1 MSLIDLYKDFR
12 ARPRSDALTDTATV
26 SYVSSGAVFAGIQ
39 HILEHYAKSEYEFS
53 LEEEILCTHEAKS
66 SVVLETRTRI
76 TFLRGP
82 GPFVPTLSLNF
93 VADEKVTVYLTH
105 IVQFDDKNKIS
116 AIRLLWDQAS
126 VLKQLSV
133 IGSRGNAWPITLGDA
148 QTKTVELSLSGKG
161 ASTSPS
167 PSNTSSTPN
176 GKSSTPFKSWP
187 NAINVFDVPPMDP
200 VPVRPSSGNSES
212 SAGPSSTYTPIARP
226 PSRSLQDILEM
237 TQDLSVSPRP
247 ETPSKTYSNGRPYRT
262 STVRSKRM
270 SATAALFGL
279 EDD

>member
-1 MSLIDLYKDFR
+1 MALIDFYKNFR
-12 ARPRSDALTDTATV
+12 ARPKSDALADTATV
-26 SYVSSGAVFAGIQ
+26 LYVSSGAVFAGIQ

-53 LEEEILCTHEAKS
+53 LEEEILCSHEAKS
-66 SVVLETRTRI
+66 SVVLETKARI

-93 VADEKVTVYLTH
+93 VADEKITVYLTH
-105 IVQFDDKNKIS
+105 IVQFDDNNKIS

-148 QTKTVELSLSGKG
+148 QAKAVELSLSGKG
-161 ASTSPS
+161 VSTSPS
-167 PSNTSSTPN
+167 PPKISSTSN

-187 NAINVFDVPPMDP
+187 DAINVFDVPPMDP
-200 VPVRPSSGNSES
+200 VPVRSPSENSES
-212 SAGPSSTYTPIARP
+212 TPGSSGTYTPIARP
-226 PSRSLQDILEM
+226 PSRSLQNIMEM
-237 TQDLSVSPRP
+237 TQDLSVSSRP

-262 STVRSKRM
+262 STARSKRM